1 MLLMHR
7 KLLESQTGKLAAGF
21 AALVL
26 VSGLAGYFLFCQGGQ
41 MVASRERAKAAP
53 RAETEPT
60 SIGSPRSGS
69 DNQSFFQKGINYT
82 AEYPDVYGSTA
93 ASERLVRLKEYG
105 INAIALVPYGFE
117 SQGSTRIRFNL
128 GWEKD
133 TGVEQL
139 AAVAHQAGMRV
150 LLKPQLYVRNGYP
163 GSLEFPAADDLQKWF
178 GEYQVFLEHYALL
191 AKHIHA
197 DLFCVGV
204 ELDKLSRN
212 TDQWRRLI
220 RRVREI
226 YAGPLVYAANFG
238 TEFESVQFWDSLDYI
253 GMDEYY
259 SLPNDLSTDEIVA
272 KVSTIQQRFA
282 RPVIFTEVG
291 FPSVEEGNRDPW
303 DERHGAL
310 SPELQAQCYEQ
321 IYKAFYNKP
330 WFEGMYW
337 WKVGTNGFGGLK
349 DRSHTP
355 WGKPAMEVIRR
366 WYLNNDR

>member
-1 MLLMHR
+1 
-7 KLLESQTGKLAAGF
+7 
-21 AALVL
+21 
-26 VSGLAGYFLFCQGGQ
+26 
-41 MVASRERAKAAP
+41 
-53 RAETEPT
+53 
-60 SIGSPRSGS
+60 
-69 DNQSFFQKGINYT
+69 
-82 AEYPDVYGSTA
+82 
-93 ASERLVRLKEYG
+93 
-105 INAIALVPYGFE
+105 
-117 SQGSTRIRFNL
+117 
-128 GWEKD
+128 
-133 TGVEQL
+133 
-139 AAVAHQAGMRV
+139 
-150 LLKPQLYVRNGYP
+150 
-163 GSLEFPAADDLQKWF
+163 
-178 GEYQVFLEHYALL
+178 
-191 AKHIHA
+191 
-197 DLFCVGV
+197 
-204 ELDKLSRN
+204 
-212 TDQWRRLI
+212 
-220 RRVREI
+220 
-226 YAGPLVYAANFG
+226 LVYAANFG